1 VSSRSPA
8 PGRRSGWSR
17 GNGLG
22 SRAPGR
28 RAQRG
33 LTLVEILVAIA
44 LLLFGLMGF
53 THSILRAVST
63 NESTRESALA
73 GEAARQMLE
82 TLQGAEFPNIFALYN
97 ADPND
102 DPGAP
107 GSAPGQGFA
116 VEGLEPADGDA
127 DGLVGEIFFPAADAA
142 PGVLREDLAVAA
154 LGMPRDLN
162 CDGVVD
168 VDNHADDYRILPVLV
183 RLTWQGTS
191 GVTRVEFRTLLGD
204 YL

>member
-1 VSSRSPA
+1 MPKRCA
-8 PGRRSGWSR
+8 R
-17 GNGLG
+17 
-22 SRAPGR
+22 
-28 RAQRG
+28 RG

-53 THSILRAVST
+53 THSILRAVTT

-82 TLQGAEFPNIFALYN
+82 TLQGADFQDTFALYN
-97 ADPND
+97 ANPAD
-102 DPGAP
+102 DPGVA
-107 GSAPGQGFA
+107 GSAPGSGFGVA
-116 VEGLEPADGDA
+116 GLEPADGDA
-127 DGLVGEIFFPAADAA
+127 DGMVGEIIVPASDAA
-142 PGVLREDLAVAA
+142 PAVLREDLANAA

-162 CDGVVD
+162 CDD
-168 VDNHADDYRILPVLV
+168 VIDADNHADDYRLLPVIV
-183 RLTWQGTS
+183 RLTWQGSS